1 MKKYLTA
8 SISLIAIL
16 VFTCIVSAGDK
27 AAVRFPETE
36 AGKRAEA
43 YFSAFN
49 SNKENDM
56 RTYLEQNIAPS
67 TLEERPLEQR
77 MAMYRQLKSD
87 LATLEPVKILK
98 ESTDAIRLVAR
109 SAKESWLEL
118 TFEFEK
124 SAPYKLLGIRIMR
137 LDEPPDLNAPMTP
150 ITEAEMLKELNIFLD
165 GISVKDEFSG
175 VVLLAKGEKPIF
187 RKAYG
192 LASKEYNI
200 PNRADTRFNL
210 GSINKFLTRIA
221 IEQLEGKG
229 KLRLEDPIGAYL
241 PDYPNKEA
249 AKKVTISQLLDM
261 TSGIGDFF
269 GEKYQS
275 TPKDLIRNLS
285 DYLLLF
291 GDKPLLFEP
300 GTNRQYSN
308 GGYIVLGLIIE
319 KVSGQTYFDYVQ
331 DHIYQIAGMEN
342 TTHLEADV
350 PVENVA
356 SGYTNNWD
364 ENDHPGEP
372 RRNNIYTRPA
382 RGSSAGGGY
391 STADDLLKL
400 VVALKENK
408 LSAPKT
414 SEEISQQG
422 IAIAGGAPGIN
433 AEVETNPETNY
444 TIIVLSNYDP
454 PAAEKVARKIDSFL
468 ERLK

>member
-1 MKKYLTA
+1 
-8 SISLIAIL
+8 
-16 VFTCIVSAGDK
+16 
-27 AAVRFPETE
+27 
-36 AGKRAEA
+36 
-43 YFSAFN
+43 
-49 SNKENDM
+49 M
-56 RTYLEQNIAPS
+56 RTYLEQNIVPS
-67 TLEERPLEQR
+67 TLKERPIEQR
-77 MAMYRQLKSD
+77 MAMYRQIKSD
-87 LATLEPVKILK
+87 LATLEPVKIIK
-98 ESTDAIRLVAR
+98 ESTDAIKLVAR
-109 SAKESWLEL
+109 SANESWLEL

-124 SAPYKLLGIRIMR
+124 SVPYKLLGIRIMR
-137 LDEPPDLNAPMTP
+137 LDEPPDLNAPTTPMTE
-150 ITEAEMLKELNIFLD
+150 TEMLKELNVFMN

-175 VVLLAKGEKPIF
+175 VVMLAKGDKPIF

-200 PNRADTRFNL
+200 PNRVDTRFNL

-229 KLRLEDPIGAYL
+229 KLRLDDPFSKYL

-249 AKKVTISQLLDM
+249 AEKITIRHLLDM

-269 GEKYQS
+269 GEKYQF
-275 TPKDLIRNLS
+275 TPKDRIRTLS
-285 DYLLLF
+285 DYLSLF

-319 KVSGQTYFDYVQ
+319 KVGGQTYFDYVR
-331 DHIYQIAGMEN
+331 DNIYKIADMEN

-350 PVENVA
+350 PAENVA
-356 SGYTNNWD
+356 SGYTNNRD

-391 STADDLLKL
+391 STVDDLLKL
-400 VVALKENK
+400 VVALKTNK
-408 LSAPKT
+408 LLAPKT
-414 SEEISQQG
+414 SEEINGAG

-433 AEVETNPETNY
+433 AMVETNPETEY

-454 PAAEKVARKIDSFL
+454 PAAQKVARKIDSFL
-468 ERLK
+468 VRLK

>member
-1 MKKYLTA
+1 MKKSLTA

-16 VFTCIVSAGDK
+16 VFACIACAGDET
-27 AAVRFPETE
+27 AVRFPETN
-36 AGKRAEA
+36 AGKRAES

-49 SNKENDM
+49 SNNENDM
-56 RTYLEQNIAPS
+56 RTYLEQNIAPH
-67 TLEERPLEQR
+67 TLKERPIEER
-77 MAMYRQLKSD
+77 MAVYRQLKSD
-87 LATLEPVKILK
+87 LAMLEPVKILK
-98 ESTDAIRLVAR
+98 ESTDAIKLVAR

-118 TFEFEK
+118 VFEFEK

-137 LDEPPDLNAPMTP
+137 LDEPPDLDAPTTP
-150 ITEAEMLKELNIFLD
+150 ITEAEMLRELETFMD
-165 GISVKDEFSG
+165 EISIEDKFSG
-175 VVLLAKGEKPIF
+175 VVLLAKGEKPVS

-200 PNRADTRFNL
+200 PNRVDTRFNL

-229 KLRLEDPIGAYL
+229 ILGLDDPISKHL
-241 PDYPNKEA
+241 PDYSNKEA
-249 AKKVTISQLLDM
+249 AEKVTIRHLLDM

-275 TPKDLIRNLS
+275 TPKDRIRTLS

-291 GDKPLLFEP
+291 GDEPLLFEP
-300 GTNRQYSN
+300 GTSSQYSN

-319 KVSGQTYFDYVQ
+319 KVSGQTYFDYVR
-331 DHIYQIAGMEN
+331 DHIYKIVGMGS

-350 PVENVA
+350 PTENVA

-391 STADDLLKL
+391 STVDDLLKL
-400 VVALKENK
+400 VVALKMNK
-408 LSAPKT
+408 LLAPKT
-414 SEEISQQG
+414 SEEINESG
-422 IAIAGGAPGIN
+422 ISIAGGAPGIN
-433 AEVETNPETNY
+433 ALVETNPETDY
-444 TIIVLSNYDP
+444 VIIVLSNYDP
-454 PAAEKVARKIDSFL
+454 PAAGKVARKINSFL
-468 ERLK
+468 GRLK

>member
-1 MKKYLTA
+1 MKKSLTA
-8 SISLIAIL
+8 SISLI
-16 VFTCIVSAGDK
+16 VFLIFALMAGAGDE

-36 AGKRAEA
+36 AGRLAEL

-49 SNKENDM
+49 STNENDM
-56 RTYLEQNIAPS
+56 RTYLEQNLAPI
-67 TLEERPLEQR
+67 TLKERPIEQR
-77 MAMYRQLKSD
+77 MAVYRQLKSD
-87 LATLEPVKILK
+87 LAMLEPVKILK
-98 ESTDAIRLVAR
+98 ENTEAIKLVAR
-109 SAKESWLEL
+109 SVKETWLEL
-118 TFEFEK
+118 VFEFEK

-137 LDEPPDLNAPMTP
+137 LDEPPDLSAPTTP
-150 ITEAEMLKELNIFLD
+150 ITEAEMLKEINAFMD
-165 GISVKDEFSG
+165 GISAKDEFSG

-200 PNRADTRFNL
+200 PNRVDTRFNL

-229 KLRLEDPIGAYL
+229 ALRLEDPISKHL

-249 AKKVTISQLLDM
+249 AEKVTIHHLLDM

-275 TPKDLIRNLS
+275 TPKDRIRTLS

-319 KVSGQTYFDYVQ
+319 KVSGQTYFDYIR
-331 DHIYQIAGMEN
+331 DHIYKIVGMGN

-350 PVENVA
+350 PTENVA

-364 ENDHPGEP
+364 ENDHPDEP

-391 STADDLLKL
+391 STVDDLLKL
-400 VVALKENK
+400 IVALKTNK
-408 LSAPKT
+408 LLAPKT
-414 SEEISQQG
+414 SEEINGAG
-422 IAIAGGAPGIN
+422 ITIAGGAPGIN
-433 AEVETNPETNY
+433 ALVETNPETDCV
-444 TIIVLSNYDP
+444 IIVLSNYDP
-454 PAAEKVARKIDSFL
+454 PSAEKVARTINSFL
-468 ERLK
+468 GRLK

>member
-16 VFTCIVSAGDK
+16 VFACIVYAGNET
-27 AAVRFPETE
+27 AVRFPETE

-49 SNKENDM
+49 SNNENDM
-56 RTYLEQNIAPS
+56 RTYLEENITPGN
-67 TLEERPLEQR
+67 LKERPIEQR
-77 MAMYRQLKSD
+77 MVIYRQLKSD
-87 LATLEPVKILK
+87 LASLEPVKIIK
-98 ESTDAIRLVAR
+98 ESPDAIKLVAR

-124 SAPYKLLGIRIMR
+124 SSPHKLLGIRIMR
-137 LDEPPDLNAPMTP
+137 LDEPPDLNAPTTPMT
-150 ITEAEMLKELNIFLD
+150 EEEMFKELNIYMD
-165 GISVKDEFSG
+165 GTSVKDEFSG

-200 PNRADTRFNL
+200 PNHIDTRFNL

-221 IEQLEGKG
+221 IEQLAGKG
-229 KLRLEDPIGAYL
+229 QLGLDDPIGKYL

-249 AKKVTISQLLDM
+249 AEKVTITHLLDM

-275 TPKDLIRNLS
+275 TPKDRIRTLS

-319 KVSGQTYFDYVQ
+319 KVSGQTYFDYVRE
-331 DHIYQIAGMEN
+331 HIYKIAGMEN
-342 TTHLEADV
+342 TAHLEADM
-350 PVENVA
+350 PAENVA

-391 STADDLLKL
+391 STVDDLLKL
-400 VVALKENK
+400 IVALKENK
-408 LSAPKT
+408 LSAPRV
-414 SEEISQQG
+414 SEEISRQG

-454 PAAEKVARKIDSFL
+454 PAAQKVARKISLYL

>member
-1 MKKYLTA
+1 MKKILTV
-8 SISLIAIL
+8 SITLI
-16 VFTCIVSAGDK
+16 VFLIFVLIVYAGDETT
-27 AAVRFPETE
+27 VRFPETE
-36 AGKRAEA
+36 AGKRVES

-49 SNKENDM
+49 SNNENDM
-56 RTYLEQNIAPS
+56 RTYLEQNITPS
-67 TLEERPLEQR
+67 TLKERPIEQR
-77 MAMYRQLKSD
+77 MAIYRQLKSD
-87 LATLEPVKILK
+87 LSTLEPVKIIK
-98 ESTDAIRLVAR
+98 ESTDAIKLVAR
-109 SAKESWLEL
+109 SAKELWLEL

-137 LDEPPDLNAPMTP
+137 LDEPPDLNAPTTPMTE
-150 ITEAEMLKELNIFLD
+150 TEMLKELNTFLD

-175 VVLLAKGEKPIF
+175 VVLLAKGDKPIF

-200 PNRADTRFNL
+200 PNRVDTRFNL

-229 KLRLEDPIGAYL
+229 KLRLEDPISKYL
-241 PDYPNKEA
+241 PGYPNKEA
-249 AKKVTISQLLDM
+249 AEKITIRHLLDM

-275 TPKDLIRNLS
+275 TPKDRIRTLS

-319 KVSGQTYFDYVQ
+319 KVGGQTYFDYVR
-331 DHIYQIAGMEN
+331 DNIYKIADMEN

-350 PVENVA
+350 PAENVA
-356 SGYTNNWD
+356 SGYTFNWD

-391 STADDLLKL
+391 STVDDLLKL
-400 VVALKENK
+400 VVALRENK
-408 LSAPKT
+408 LSAPRA
-414 SEEISQQG
+414 SEEISRQG
-422 IAIAGGAPGIN
+422 IGIAGGAPGIN
-433 AEVETNPETNY
+433 AIVESNPETDY

-468 ERLK
+468 VRLK

>member
-1 MKKYLTA
+1 MKIILTVF
-8 SISLIAIL
+8 ITLIIFLIFAFI
-16 VFTCIVSAGDK
+16 IKAGDK
-27 AAVRFPETE
+27 TAVRFPETV
-36 AGKRAEA
+36 AGERAES

-49 SNKENDM
+49 SKDENDM
-56 RTYLEQNIAPS
+56 RTYLEQNIAPDN
-67 TLEERPLEQR
+67 LKERPIEQR
-77 MAMYRQLKSD
+77 MAMFRQIKND
-87 LATLEPVKILK
+87 LTTLEPVKIIK
-98 ESTDAIRLVAR
+98 ESADAIKLVAR
-109 SAKESWLEL
+109 TAKESWLEL

-124 SAPYKLLGIRIMR
+124 SASYKLLGIRIMR
-137 LDEPPDLNAPMTP
+137 LDEPPDLNAPATPMTE
-150 ITEAEMLKELNIFLD
+150 TEMLEELNTYMD
-165 GISVKDEFSG
+165 EISAKDEFSG
-175 VVLLAKGEKPIF
+175 VVLLATGDKPIF

-192 LASKEYNI
+192 LASKEYNV
-200 PNRADTRFNL
+200 PNHVDTRFNL

-221 IEQLEGKG
+221 IEQLAGAG
-229 KLRLEDPIGAYL
+229 KLRLDDTISKYL

-249 AKKVTISQLLDM
+249 AEKITISQLLDM

-269 GEKYQS
+269 GEKYQA
-275 TPKDLIRNLS
+275 TPKDRIRTLS
-285 DYLLLF
+285 DYVLLF
-291 GDKPLLFEP
+291 GDRPLLFEP

-331 DHIYQIAGMEN
+331 EHIYKISGMEN
-342 TTHLEADV
+342 TAHLEADV

-364 ENDHPGEP
+364 GNEHPDEP

-391 STADDLLKL
+391 STVADLLKF
-400 VVALKENK
+400 VIALKGNK
-408 LSAPKT
+408 LSAPKV
-414 SEEISQQG
+414 SEEVNRQP

-433 AEVETNPETNY
+433 AMLETDPETNY

-454 PAAEKVARKIDSFL
+454 PAAQKVTRRISSYL

>member
-16 VFTCIVSAGDK
+16 VFTCIVYAADE

-36 AGKRAEA
+36 AGKRVES

-49 SNKENDM
+49 SNNENDM

-67 TLEERPLEQR
+67 ALKERPIEQR
-77 MAMYRQLKSD
+77 MAMYRQPKTD
-87 LATLEPVKILK
+87 LATLELVKIIK
-98 ESTDAIRLVAR
+98 ESTDAIKLVAR

-137 LDEPPDLNAPMTP
+137 LDEPPDLNATTTPMTE
-150 ITEAEMLKELNIFLD
+150 TEMLKELNSFMN

-175 VVLLAKGEKPIF
+175 VVLLAKGDKPIF

-192 LASKEYNI
+192 LASKECKI
-200 PNRADTRFNL
+200 LNRVDTRFNL

-221 IEQLEGKG
+221 IEQLAGKG
-229 KLRLEDPIGAYL
+229 ALRLEDPISKYI

-249 AKKVTISQLLDM
+249 AEKITIRHLLDM

-275 TPKDLIRNLS
+275 TPKDRIRTLS

-308 GGYIVLGLIIE
+308 GGYVVLGLIIE
-319 KVSGQTYFDYVQ
+319 KVSGQTYFDYVR
-331 DHIYQIAGMEN
+331 DNIYKIAGMEN

-350 PVENVA
+350 PAENVA

-364 ENDHPGEP
+364 ENDHAGEP
-372 RRNNIYTRPA
+372 RHNNIYTRPA

-391 STADDLLKL
+391 STVDDLLKL

-408 LSAPKT
+408 LSASRA

-454 PAAEKVARKIDSFL
+454 PAANKVVRKIDSFL

>member
-8 SISLIAIL
+8 PISLIAIL
-16 VFTCIVSAGDK
+16 VFTCIVYAGDETT
-27 AAVRFPETE
+27 VRFPETE
-36 AGKRAEA
+36 AGKRVES

-49 SNKENDM
+49 SNDENDM
-56 RTYLEQNIAPS
+56 RTFLEQNITPGN
-67 TLEERPLEQR
+67 LKERPIEQR
-77 MAMYRQLKSD
+77 MGMYRQLKSG
-87 LATLEPVKILK
+87 LVTLEPVKILR
-98 ESTDAIRLVAR
+98 ESRDAIKLVTR
-109 SAKESWLEL
+109 SANDSWLEL

-124 SAPYKLLGIRIMR
+124 TSPYKLLGIRIMR
-137 LDEPPDLNAPMTP
+137 LDEPPDLNAPTTPMTE
-150 ITEAEMLKELNIFLD
+150 TEMLKELNVFMN
-165 GISVKDEFSG
+165 GILVKDEFSG
-175 VVLLAKGEKPIF
+175 VVLLSKGDKPIF

-200 PNRADTRFNL
+200 PNRVDTRFNL

-229 KLRLEDPIGAYL
+229 KLGLDDPISKYL

-249 AKKVTISQLLDM
+249 AEKVTIRHLLDM
-261 TSGIGDFF
+261 TAGIGDFF

-275 TPKDLIRNLS
+275 TPKDRIRTLS

-319 KVSGQTYFDYVQ
+319 KVSGRTYFDYVR
-331 DHIYQIAGMEN
+331 DHIYKIAGMEN
-342 TTHLEADV
+342 TTHLETDV
-350 PVENVA
+350 PAENVA
-356 SGYTNNWD
+356 SGYTFNWD
-364 ENDHPGEP
+364 ESDHPGEP

-391 STADDLLKL
+391 STVDDLLKL
-400 VVALKENK
+400 VVALRENK
-408 LSAPKT
+408 LSTPRA
-414 SEEISQQG
+414 SEEINQQG

-433 AEVETNPETNY
+433 AIVETNPETDY

>member
-8 SISLIAIL
+8 SILLIAFL
-16 VFTCIVSAGDK
+16 VLPCIDYAGDET
-27 AAVRFPETE
+27 AVRFPETE
-36 AGKRAEA
+36 VGKRVEA
-43 YFSAFN
+43 YFNAFN
-49 SNKENDM
+49 SGDENDM
-56 RTYLEQNIAPS
+56 RTYLEQNVAPGA
-67 TLEERPLEQR
+67 LKERPIEQR
-77 MAMYRQLKSD
+77 MSMYRQLKSD
-87 LATLEPVKILK
+87 LSTLEPVKIIK
-98 ESTDAIRLVAR
+98 ESTDAIKLVAR
-109 SAKESWLEL
+109 SAKESWVEL

-124 SAPYKLLGIRIMR
+124 SSAYKLLSIRIMS
-137 LDEPPDLNAPMTP
+137 LDEPPDLNAPTTPMT
-150 ITEAEMLKELNIFLD
+150 EMEMLKELNAFVEE
-165 GISVKDEFSG
+165 ISVKDEFSG
-175 VVLLAKGEKPIF
+175 VVLVAKGEKPIF

-200 PNRADTRFNL
+200 PNRIDTRFNL

-229 KLRLEDPIGAYL
+229 KLRLEDPIGKYL
-241 PDYPNKEA
+241 LDYPNKDA
-249 AKKVTISQLLDM
+249 AEKVTISHLLDM

-275 TPKDLIRNLS
+275 TPKDRIRTLS

-319 KVSGQTYFDYVQ
+319 KVSGQTYFDYVR
-331 DHIYQIAGMEN
+331 DHIYKIAGMEN
-342 TTHLEADV
+342 TIHLEADM
-350 PVENVA
+350 PAENVA
-356 SGYTNNWD
+356 SGYTNNWN
-364 ENDHPGEP
+364 ENEHPGEP

-400 VVALKENK
+400 VIALKENK
-408 LSAPKT
+408 LSAPRV

-422 IAIAGGAPGIN
+422 IGIAGGAPGIN
-433 AEVETNPETNY
+433 AEVETNPETGH
-444 TIIVLSNYDP
+444 TIIILSNYDP
-454 PAAEKVARKIDSFL
+454 PAAEKVARKINSFL

>member
-1 MKKYLTA
+1 MKKILTV

-16 VFTCIVSAGDK
+16 VFTCIVYAGDEIL
-27 AAVRFPETE
+27 ARFPKTG
-36 AGKRAEA
+36 AGKRVES

-49 SNKENDM
+49 SNNENDM
-56 RTYLEQNIAPS
+56 RTYLEQNITPDN
-67 TLEERPLEQR
+67 LKERPIEQR
-77 MAMYRQLKSD
+77 MAIYRQLKSD
-87 LATLEPVKILK
+87 LSTLEPVKIIK
-98 ESTDAIRLVAR
+98 ESTDAIKLAAR
-109 SAKESWLEL
+109 SAKDSWLEL

-124 SAPYKLLGIRIMR
+124 SASYKLLGIRIMR
-137 LDEPPDLNAPMTP
+137 LDEPPDLNAPTTPMT
-150 ITEAEMLKELNIFLD
+150 EEEMLKELNTYMD
-165 GISVKDEFSG
+165 GTSVKDEFSG
-175 VVLLAKGEKPIF
+175 VVLLAKGDKPIF

-200 PNRADTRFNL
+200 PNRVDTRFNL

-221 IEQLEGKG
+221 IEQLEEKG
-229 KLRLEDPIGAYL
+229 KLRLEDPISKYL
-241 PDYPNKEA
+241 PDYPNKDVVE
-249 AKKVTISQLLDM
+249 KVTISQLVDM
-261 TSGIGDFF
+261 ISGIGDFF
-269 GEKYQS
+269 GEKYLL
-275 TPKDLIRNLS
+275 TPKDRIRNLS

-319 KVSGQTYFDYVQ
+319 KVSGKTYFDYVQ
-331 DHIYQIAGMEN
+331 DHIYKIAGMGN
-342 TTHLEADV
+342 TSHLEADV
-350 PVENVA
+350 PAENVA

-364 ENDHPGEP
+364 ENDHPGEH

-391 STADDLLKL
+391 STVDDLLKL

-408 LSAPKT
+408 LSAPRA
-414 SEEISQQG
+414 SEEISRQG

-433 AEVETNPETNY
+433 AEVETNPETDY
-444 TIIVLSNYDP
+444 IIIVLSNYDP
-454 PAAEKVARKIDSFL
+454 PAADKVARKINSFL

>member
-1 MKKYLTA
+1 MKKSLTV

-16 VFTCIVSAGDK
+16 VFACMACAGDE
-27 AAVRFPETE
+27 AEVRFPETNV
-36 AGKRAEA
+36 GKRAES

-49 SNKENDM
+49 SKSENDM
-56 RTYLEQNIAPS
+56 RTYLEQNIAPH
-67 TLEERPLEQR
+67 TLKERPIEER
-77 MAMYRQLKSD
+77 MAVYRQLKSD

-98 ESTDAIRLVAR
+98 ESAEAIKLVAR
-109 SAKESWLEL
+109 SAKGTWLEL
-118 TFEFEK
+118 VFEFEK
-124 SAPYKLLGIRIMR
+124 SEPYKLLGIRIMR
-137 LDEPPDLNAPMTP
+137 LDEPPDLDAPTTP
-150 ITEAEMLKELNIFLD
+150 ITEAEMLKELDAFMD
-165 GISVKDEFSG
+165 GVSNEDTFSG
-175 VVLLAKGEKPIF
+175 VVLLAKGEEPIF

-192 LASKEYNI
+192 LASKEYNV
-200 PNRADTRFNL
+200 PNRVDTRFNL

-229 KLRLEDPIGAYL
+229 KLSLDDPISKYL

-249 AKKVTISQLLDM
+249 AEKITIRHLLDM

-275 TPKDLIRNLS
+275 TPKDRIRTLS

-291 GDKPLLFEP
+291 GNEPLLFEP
-300 GTNRQYSN
+300 GTSSQYSN

-319 KVSGQTYFDYVQ
+319 RASGQTYFDYVR
-331 DHIYQIAGMEN
+331 DHIYKIAGMGN

-350 PVENVA
+350 PTQNVA

-364 ENDHPGEP
+364 GNDHPGEP

-391 STADDLLKL
+391 STVDDLLKL
-400 VVALKENK
+400 VVALKTNK

-414 SEEISQQG
+414 SEEINHQV

-433 AEVETNPETNY
+433 AVVETNPETDY
-444 TIIVLSNYDP
+444 VIIVLSNYDP
-454 PAAEKVARKIDSFL
+454 PTAGKVARKISSFL
-468 ERLK
+468 ERLE

>member
-1 MKKYLTA
+1 MEKSFTA

-16 VFTCIVSAGDK
+16 VFACMTCAGDE
-27 AAVRFPETE
+27 AAVRFPETN
-36 AGKRAEA
+36 AGKRAES

-49 SNKENDM
+49 SDDENDM
-56 RTYLEQNIAPS
+56 RIYLEQNIAS
-67 TLEERPLEQR
+67 TTLKKRPIEER
-77 MAMYRQLKSD
+77 MAIYRQLKSD
-87 LATLEPVKILK
+87 LAMLEPVKILK
-98 ESTDAIRLVAR
+98 ESPDAIKLVAR

-118 TFEFEK
+118 VFEFEK

-137 LDEPPDLNAPMTP
+137 LDEPPDLDAPTTP
-150 ITEAEMLKELNIFLD
+150 ITEAEMLKEIETFMHQ
-165 GISVKDEFSG
+165 ISIDDEFSG

-200 PNRADTRFNL
+200 PNRVDTRFNL

-229 KLRLEDPIGAYL
+229 ALRLEDPIGKYL

-249 AKKVTISQLLDM
+249 AEKVTIRHLLDM

-269 GEKYQS
+269 GKKYQS
-275 TPKDLIRNLS
+275 TPKDRVRTLS

-291 GDKPLLFEP
+291 GDEPLLFEP
-300 GTNRQYSN
+300 GTSRQYSN

-319 KVSGQTYFDYVQ
+319 KVSEQTYFDYVH
-331 DHIYQIAGMEN
+331 DHIYKIAGMGN
-342 TTHLEADV
+342 TAHLEADV
-350 PVENVA
+350 PTENVA

-364 ENDHPGEP
+364 ENDHLGEP

-391 STADDLLKL
+391 STVDDLLKL
-400 VVALKENK
+400 VVALKTNK
-408 LSAPKT
+408 LLAPKT
-414 SEEISQQG
+414 SEEINGFG

-433 AEVETNPETNY
+433 AYVETNPETDY
-444 TIIVLSNYDP
+444 VIIVLSNYDP
-454 PAAEKVARKIDSFL
+454 PIASKVARKINSFFG
-468 ERLK
+468 RLK